1 MPWIAEGKAAMRFIY
16 PQKILFKK
24 NGDDT
29 QIALLFYCKISG
41 ESSLIPVTGDIFYQL
56 CRDKGTE
63 FGILDGVLSLWVRED
78 LSVMYPILN
87 KDEEVLMATFCPSD
101 F

>member
-1 MPWIAEGKAAMRFIY
+1 MMPWIAEGKAAMRFIY

-41 ESSLIPVTGDIFYQL
+41 ESSHIPVTGDIFSQL

-63 FGILDGVLSLWVRED
+63 FGILDGLYFLNNSQYLIYFIEHVLNT
-78 LSVMYPILN
+78 ILGTGN
-87 KDEEVLMATFCPSD
+87 I
-101 F
+101 

>member
-1 MPWIAEGKAAMRFIY
+1 MMPWIAEGKAAMRFIY

-24 NGDDT
+24 NT

-41 ESSLIPVTGDIFYQL
+41 VSSLIPVTGDIFYQL

-63 FGILDGVLSLWVRED
+63 FGILDGLYFLNNSQYLIYFIEHVLNT
-78 LSVMYPILN
+78 ILGTGN
-87 KDEEVLMATFCPSD
+87 I
-101 F
+101 